1 MHRTKDYQIEFR
13 RFISSQHLYT
23 GIRVTFC
30 VILPAWVLYHFG
42 MLAAMTGVA
51 LGALFVGL
59 ADNPGPIHHRR
70 NGMLISSLLNF
81 IIVLI
86 AGLSRLNPWLIGTEI
101 VFLGIFCSMIAVFGT
116 RASSIG
122 LTALIIFILG
132 MNNRTPSGNVV
143 EMASYYLAGG
153 LWYTL
158 VSLSITTLRPYRP
171 VQQLLGECLMK
182 TSSYLLTKGLFY
194 NKKNGTTETVGLL
207 IEQQVRIHQYQEQL
221 RAMLFTTRRFIS
233 ESTSKG
239 RILTMMFRDS
249 IDLFERA
256 ISSQPEYDLLHQ
268 EFDGTGIL
276 ETFHNSITLLAAT
289 LYNTGLAVQEGNG
302 YKDDATIQRAVQQ
315 STDAFASLRK
325 DKLTSENVLS
335 FIKLR
340 QVLNSLND
348 LADRIKRMQL
358 YTTFDRKL
366 SGDFKN
372 DVDFSKFTTHQE
384 INLDL
389 LTSNFSLGSS
399 NFRHALR
406 LTTALLAG
414 YILSLFFPLGHGY
427 WILLTIATIIKPA
440 YSLTRQRN
448 IQRLTG
454 TFAGAAIGF
463 IVLFSTHNNAVM
475 FIIMIA
481 MMIMAY
487 SLLKVNY
494 AVSIAGLTIYL
505 LLSFHFL
512 YPHGLNSPLGLNS
525 LLFDRVI
532 DTVIGSVIAYIVAYF
547 VLPSWEHEQI
557 EKLMVASLQA
567 DRKYFETVAKTF
579 TGNAADVTSYK
590 IARKEA
596 FVTLANLSDNFQRML
611 SDPKNQQP
619 NLPLYHQFVSA
630 DHMLTSH
637 IATLSNNA
645 QQFGTAY
652 QHSDFQPLINSIAKT
667 FESIDIAESGQGMTP
682 AEMQASPVLQ
692 RVRRLID
699 QRKKDLRQG
708 LETTSSETRKT
719 LSELVTIT
727 DEFRL
732 INSVAAD
739 AVKIFR
745 EIKTKNH

>member
-1 MHRTKDYQIEFR
+1 MMPRTKDYQTELR

-30 VILPAWVLYHFG
+30 VILPGGLLYHYG
-42 MLAAMTGVA
+42 MLGAMTGIP

-59 ADNPGPIHHRR
+59 SDNPGPIHHRR

-81 IIVLI
+81 IVVLI
-86 AGLSRLNPWLIGTEI
+86 AGLSRTNPWLISTEI
-101 VFLGIFCSMIAVFGT
+101 IFFGIFCSLIAVYGT

-122 LTALIIFILG
+122 LAALIIFILG
-132 MNNRTPSGNVV
+132 INRITTGDVV
-143 EMASYYLAGG
+143 ETAFYYMAGG
-153 LWYTL
+153 LWYAVL
-158 VSLSITTLRPYRP
+158 SLSVTTLRPYRP
-171 VQQLLGECLMK
+171 IQQLLGECLMK

-194 NKKNGTTETVGLL
+194 EKKAEASEIVGQL

-221 RAMLFTTRRFIS
+221 RAMLFTTRRFLS

-249 IDLFERA
+249 VDLFERA
-256 ISSQPEYDLLHQ
+256 LTSQPDYNQMHK
-268 EFDGTGIL
+268 EFDGTGII
-276 ETFHNSITLLAAT
+276 ETFHNSIILLAGS
-289 LYNTGLAVQEGNG
+289 LYNTGLAVQEGND
-302 YKDDATIQRAVQQ
+302 YLDDKTIQLAVQQ
-315 STDAFASLRK
+315 STDAFAKLRHDRLK
-325 DKLTSENVLS
+325 PENIEA

-340 QVLNSLND
+340 HVLNSLTD
-348 LADRIKRMQL
+348 LADRIKHMQL
-358 YTTFDRKL
+358 YTTFDKKL
-366 SGDFKN
+366 SGQFKS
-372 DVDFSKFTTHQE
+372 DVDFTKFTTHEE

-389 LTSNFSLGSS
+389 LVSNFSLKSS

-406 LTTALLAG
+406 VTVALMAG
-414 YILSLFFPLGHGY
+414 YLISLFFPLGHGY

-440 YSLTRQRN
+440 YGLTKQRN
-448 IQRLTG
+448 IQRLIG
-454 TFAGAAIGF
+454 TFAGATIGF
-463 IVLFSTHNNAVM
+463 IVLFSTSNSTVI
-475 FIIMIA
+475 FIFMIA
-481 MMIMAY
+481 MMIVAY

-512 YPHGLNSPLGLNS
+512 YPLGLNS
-525 LLFDRVI
+525 LLYDRVI

-547 VLPSWEHEQI
+547 VLPAWEYEQI
-557 EKLMVASLQA
+557 ERLMVASLQA
-567 DRKYFETVAKTF
+567 DRNYFQAVARTF
-579 TGNAADVTSYK
+579 TGNAPDLTSYK
-590 IARKEA
+590 VARKEA

-619 NLPLYHQFVSA
+619 NLPLYHQFVTA

-645 QQFGTAY
+645 QEFGKAN
-652 QHSDFQPLINSIAKT
+652 QHSDFQPLINSVDKT
-667 FESIDIAESGQGMTP
+667 FESIDLAADGQGAAQ
-682 AEMQASPVLQ
+682 AEIQASPVLQ
-692 RVRRLID
+692 RVKRLIE
-699 QRKKDLRQG
+699 QRKKDLQQG
-708 LETTSSETRKT
+708 LETTPAETRKT

-732 INSVAAD
+732 INTVAAD

-745 EIKTKNH
+745 EIKTKSH

>member
-1 MHRTKDYQIEFR
+1 MPRTKDYQLEFR

-23 GIRVTFC
+23 GIRLTFC
-30 VILPAWVLYHFG
+30 VILPAWLLYHFG
-42 MLAAMTGVA
+42 LLTAITGVP

-59 ADNPGPIHHRR
+59 TDNPGPIHHRR
-70 NGMLISSLLNF
+70 NGMLVSAFLNF
-81 IIVLI
+81 IVVLI
-86 AGLSRLNPWLIGTEI
+86 AGLSRFHPWLIGTEI
-101 VFLGIFCSMIAVFGT
+101 AFFGIFCSLIAVFGT
-116 RASSIG
+116 RASSVG
-122 LTALIIFILG
+122 LAALLIFILG
-132 MNNRTPSGNVV
+132 INNRIPPGNVL
-143 EMASYYLAGG
+143 EMAAYYLTGG
-153 LWYTL
+153 LWYTA
-158 VSLSITTLRPYRP
+158 VSLSISSLRPFKP

-182 TSSYLLTKGLFY
+182 TSSYLMTRGSFY
-194 NKKNGTTETVGLL
+194 NLKADSSEIVGQL

-256 ISSQPEYDLLHQ
+256 INNQPEYELLHK

-276 ETFHNSITLLAAT
+276 EIFHKSINTLAGS

-302 YKDDATIQRAVQQ
+302 YMDDNNIRNAIQE
-315 STDAFASLRK
+315 STDAFANLRK
-325 DKLTSENVLS
+325 EKLKPENVEA

-340 QVLNSLND
+340 HVLNSLQD
-348 LADRIKRMQL
+348 VADRIRRMQL
-358 YTTFDRKL
+358 YTTFDRNL
-366 SGDFKN
+366 SRQFKN

-384 INLDL
+384 INLNL
-389 LTSNFSLGSS
+389 LLSNFSLDSF

-406 LTTALLAG
+406 LTIALLTG
-414 YILSLFFPLGHGY
+414 YLLSLFFPLGHGY

-448 IQRLTG
+448 IQRLSG
-454 TFAGAAIGF
+454 TFAGATVGF
-463 IVLFSTHNNAVM
+463 VILFSTHNNTII
-475 FIIMIA
+475 FIFMLA

-487 SLLKVNY
+487 SLLRVNY

-512 YPHGLNSPLGLNS
+512 YPGGLNSI
-525 LLFDRVI
+525 LFDRVI

-547 VLPSWEHEQI
+547 VLPAWEHEQI
-557 EKLMVASLQA
+557 EKLMVASLKA
-567 DRKYFETVAKTF
+567 DKDYFLTVAKTF
-579 TGNAADVTSYK
+579 TGDAPDETSYK
-590 IARKEA
+590 IARKQA

-619 NLPLYHQFVSA
+619 NLPLYHQFVTA
-630 DHMLTSH
+630 DHMLASH

-652 QHSDFQPLINSIAKT
+652 QHSDFQPLINSIDKT
-667 FESIDIAESGQGMTP
+667 FGRIDTTEEEQGT
-682 AEMQASPVLQ
+682 AQADIQANPVLQ
-692 RVRRLID
+692 RVKRLIE
-699 QRKKDLRQG
+699 QRKKDLQQG
-708 LETTSSETRKT
+708 LETTPAETRKT
-719 LSELVTIT
+719 LSELVSIT

-745 EIKTKNH
+745 EIKTKSH